1 MTVKKIELSNRN
13 QHLSQNSCRSTILGK
28 EASFIFELSPRAGRN
43 TKDACSLNR
52 LDAISI

>member
-1 MTVKKIELSNRN
+1 MTVEKIELSNRN
-13 QHLSQNSCRSTILGK
+13 PHLSQNSCRSTILGK